1 MNYIC
6 RLLIL
11 SYEDF
16 GVTMSFGEL
25 TLLLMN
31 CQSLSFH
38 VSVAKI
44 EANRQLSENR
54 KAKISKIEI
63 GGLKVTKSFSN
74 SWQP

>member
-1 MNYIC
+1 M
-6 RLLIL
+6 
-11 SYEDF
+11 
-16 GVTMSFGEL
+16 TMSFGEL

-44 EANRQLSENR
+44 EANMQLSETR

-63 GGLKVTKSFSN
+63 GGLEITKSISIN
-74 SWQP
+74 WQP